1 MKTSVDVHNL
11 LQDKG
16 VQHEIFLLDSPA
28 RTAERAA
35 ALLQLK
41 LTEVVKSVMF
51 FARRA
56 EFLGGA
62 SSSEAGGQADKEPI
76 LVLVA
81 GEQMVSYKKLK
92 KILRT
97 SHVSLADAQSVVDAT
112 GYVIG
117 ATPPLAHQKKM
128 RTLIDTGVMELDMV
142 YTGGGGANAILKMK
156 PKDLQALT
164 NGEVVDVA
172 D

>member
-1 MKTSVDVHNL
+1 MRTSVDVHNF

-51 FARRA
+51 FARLPHHQKDYR
-56 EFLGGA
+56 
-62 SSSEAGGQADKEPI
+62 GGQADKEPI

-81 GEQMVSYKKLK
+81 GEQMVNYKKLK
-92 KILRT
+92 KILDT
-97 SHVSLADAQSVVDAT
+97 PHVSLADAQSVVDAT

-142 YTGGGGANAILKMK
+142 YTGGGEANAILKMK

-164 NGEVVDVA
+164 DGEVVDVA